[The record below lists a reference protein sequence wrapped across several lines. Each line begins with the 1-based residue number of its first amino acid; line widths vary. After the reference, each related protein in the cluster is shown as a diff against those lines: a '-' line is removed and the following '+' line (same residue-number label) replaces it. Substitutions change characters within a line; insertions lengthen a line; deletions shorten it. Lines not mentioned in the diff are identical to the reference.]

1 MKEKQLAEGRGGREK
16 YLEEG
21 QRCADPQDSDFLC
34 RGACVRCLR
43 DDIAVSRVK
52 SCPFIIIIVTAAV
65 VLTRSL
71 CP

>member
-21 QRCADPQDSDFLC
+21 RRCADPQDSDFLC

-43 DDIAVSRVK
+43 DDVALCIYHHPCQRC
-52 SCPFIIIIVTAAV
+52 SCIDPAIVAIMAH
-65 VLTRSL
+65 
-71 CP
+71 